1 MWMLNRKSSLRGAF
15 EATVLVH
22 LDALYGTALRLTRDV
37 REAEDLVQDTML
49 AAFRHFDRFIPGS
62 NGRAWVYKI
71 LHNTFID
78 KYRRSKRERAARE
91 LMIDEDLPNL
101 MSEEATRTA
110 ASPDEL
116 LSQPL
121 LSDDVKRALEALPYE
136 YRMAVVLCDL
146 EEFAY
151 KEIAD
156 ILDCPVGTVMSR
168 LHRGRRLLQ
177 KALRGYAQSEGI
189 VKGGADTSEGE
200 RLAEVIPFPMG
211 KSS

>member
-1 MWMLNRKSSLRGAF
+1 MWMLNRKSNARSAF
-15 EATVLVH
+15 ESTVLVH
-22 LDALYGTALRLTRDV
+22 IDALYGTALRLTRDV

-49 AAFRHFDRFIPGS
+49 SAFRHFDRFLPGS
-62 NGRAWVYKI
+62 NARAWLYKI

-78 KYRRSKRERAARE
+78 KYRRSKRERLARD
-91 LMIDEDLPNL
+91 LMIDDDLPNL
-101 MSEEATRTA
+101 MSEDATRTA
-110 ASPDEL
+110 TSPDDL
-116 LSQPL
+116 LAQPL

-177 KALRGYAQSEGI
+177 KALLGYAVGEGI
-189 VKGGADTSEGE
+189 VKSSDDAAKLADVIQFPVSKTS
-200 RLAEVIPFPMG
+200 
-211 KSS
+211 

>member
-1 MWMLNRKSSLRGAF
+1 MWMLNRKSNARSAF
-15 EATVLVH
+15 ESTVLVH
-22 LDALYGTALRLTRDV
+22 IDALYGTALRLTRDV

-49 AAFRHFDRFIPGS
+49 SAFRHFERFLPGS
-62 NGRAWVYKI
+62 NARAWLYKI

-78 KYRRSKRERAARE
+78 KYRRSKRERLARD
-91 LMIDEDLPNL
+91 LMIDDDLPNL
-101 MSEEATRTA
+101 MSEDATRTA
-110 ASPDEL
+110 TSPDDL
-116 LSQPL
+116 LAQPL

-177 KALRGYAQSEGI
+177 KALLGYAVGEGI
-189 VKGGADTSEGE
+189 VKSSDDAAKLADVIQFPVSKTS
-200 RLAEVIPFPMG
+200 
-211 KSS
+211 

>member
-1 MWMLNRKSSLRGAF
+1 MWMLNRKSSARGVF
-15 EATVLVH
+15 ESTVLVH
-22 LDALYGTALRLTRDV
+22 LDALYGTALRLTRDI

-49 AAFRHFDRFIPGS
+49 AAFRHFDRFLPGS
-62 NGRAWVYKI
+62 NARAWLYKI

-78 KYRRSKRERAARE
+78 KYRRSKRERVARE
-91 LMIDEDLPNL
+91 LMIDDDLPNL
-101 MSEEATRTA
+101 MSEDASRTA
-110 ASPDEL
+110 TSPDEL
-116 LSQPL
+116 LTQPL

-177 KALRGYAQSEGI
+177 KALHHYAVEAGI
-189 VKGGADTSEGE
+189 VKESAAQPLADI
-200 RLAEVIPFPMG
+200 IPFPVS

>member
-1 MWMLNRKSSLRGAF
+1 MWMLSRKSPTRDVF
-15 EATVLVH
+15 ESTVLVH
-22 LDALYGTALRLTRDV
+22 LDALYGTSLRLTRDV

-49 AAFRHFDRFIPGS
+49 AAFRHFDRFLPGS
-62 NGRAWVYKI
+62 NARAWLYKI

-78 KYRRSKRERAARE
+78 KYRRSKRERLARE
-91 LMIDEDLPNL
+91 LMIEDDLPNL

-110 ASPDEL
+110 TSPHDL

-121 LSDDVKRALEALPYE
+121 LSDDVKAALEALPYD

-156 ILDCPVGTVMSR
+156 ILECPVGTVMSR

-177 KALRGYAQSEGI
+177 KSLRGYAQNEGI
-189 VKGGADTSEGE
+189 VKGPAKESEQLAD
-200 RLAEVIPFPMG
+200 VIPFPIG

>member
-1 MWMLNRKSSLRGAF
+1 MLSRKSSARSVF
-15 EATVLVH
+15 ESTVLVH
-22 LDALYGTALRLTRDV
+22 LDALYGTALRLTRDP

-49 AAFRHFDRFIPGS
+49 AAFRHFDRFLPGS
-62 NGRAWVYKI
+62 NARAWLYKI

-91 LMIDEDLPNL
+91 LMIDDDLPNL
-101 MSEEATRTA
+101 MSEEASRTA
-110 ASPDEL
+110 TSPDEL
-116 LSQPL
+116 LTQPL

-177 KALRGYAQSEGI
+177 KALHGYAVNAGI
-189 VKGGADTSEGE
+189 VKEPRDTRPLAD
-200 RLAEVIPFPMG
+200 VIPFPVS
-211 KSS
+211 KNQ

>member
-1 MWMLNRKSSLRGAF
+1 MWMLNRKSNARSAF
-15 EATVLVH
+15 ESTVLVH
-22 LDALYGTALRLTRDV
+22 IDALYGTALRLTRDV

-49 AAFRHFDRFIPGS
+49 SAFRHFDRFLPGS
-62 NGRAWVYKI
+62 NARAWLYKI

-78 KYRRSKRERAARE
+78 KYRRSKRERLARD
-91 LMIDEDLPNL
+91 LMIDDDLPNL
-101 MSEEATRTA
+101 MSEDATRTA
-110 ASPDEL
+110 TSPDDL

-177 KALRGYAQSEGI
+177 KALLGYAVGEGI
-189 VKGGADTSEGE
+189 VKSSDDASKLADVIQFPVSKTS
-200 RLAEVIPFPMG
+200 
-211 KSS
+211 

>member
-1 MWMLNRKSSLRGAF
+1 MWMLNRKSSARGVF
-15 EATVLVH
+15 ESTLLVH
-22 LDALYGTALRLTRDV
+22 LDALYGTALRLTRDI

-49 AAFRHFDRFIPGS
+49 AAFRHFDRFLPGS
-62 NGRAWVYKI
+62 NARAWLYKI

-78 KYRRSKRERAARE
+78 KYRRSKRERVARE
-91 LMIDEDLPNL
+91 LMIDDDLPNL
-101 MSEEATRTA
+101 MSEDASRTA
-110 ASPDEL
+110 TSPDEL
-116 LSQPL
+116 LTQPL

-177 KALRGYAQSEGI
+177 KALHHYAVEAGI
-189 VKGGADTSEGE
+189 VKESAAQPLADI
-200 RLAEVIPFPMG
+200 IPFPVSQ
-211 KSS
+211 SS